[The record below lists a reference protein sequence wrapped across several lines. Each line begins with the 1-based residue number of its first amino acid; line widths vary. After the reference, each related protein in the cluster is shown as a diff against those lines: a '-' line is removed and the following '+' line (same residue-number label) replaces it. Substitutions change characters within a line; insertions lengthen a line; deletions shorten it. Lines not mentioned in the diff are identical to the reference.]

1 LNLPSPQFRETTQIE
16 PFRSFATVK
25 EARMQR
31 LNSALGALAA
41 LMGAG
46 GVLLAAAATH
56 TGGGEMGQTAAYF
69 LILHAAALLGVTAG
83 IGVCVAD
90 VAVARGL
97 LLAGAGLGIGAILF
111 AADLATRAFSGAR
124 LFPLAAPI
132 GGSLM
137 ILAWLALAAVFIFS
151 AARRRG

>member
-1 LNLPSPQFRETTQIE
+1 
-16 PFRSFATVK
+16 
-25 EARMQR
+25 MQR
-31 LNSALGALAA
+31 LTSALGALAA

-56 TGGGEMGQTAAYF
+56 AGGGEMGQTAAYF
-69 LILHAAALLGVTAG
+69 LILHAAALLGLTAC
-83 IGVCVAD
+83 IGTFIAD
-90 VAVARGL
+90 VAGARGL
-97 LLAGAGLGIGAILF
+97 LLTGAGLGLGAVIF

-137 ILAWLALAAVFIFS
+137 ILAWLALAAVFVFG
-151 AARRRG
+151 ATRRRG